1 VSCDAGRLFI
11 GQYFFP
17 TINIFYFFSSWM
29 LLMLGLAARGMA
41 GELN

>member
-1 VSCDAGRLFI
+1 MSGRLYI

-17 TINIFYFFSSWM
+17 TINIFYFFQQ
-29 LLMLGLAARGMA
+29 LDVADAYLAARGMA